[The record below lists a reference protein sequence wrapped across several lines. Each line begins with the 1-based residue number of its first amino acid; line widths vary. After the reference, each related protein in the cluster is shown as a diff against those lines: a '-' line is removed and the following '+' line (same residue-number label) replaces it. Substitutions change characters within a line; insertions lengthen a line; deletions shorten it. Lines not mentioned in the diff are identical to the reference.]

1 MAGAAMEQREF
12 FGVFG
17 EGDHGSRPK
26 AFGSAGEVR
35 CVSGVQGRIGYGARN
50 CQEAMQ
56 QLGMDLRRQR
66 LELREPRKS
75 GQVRRNENVASVRAW
90 HL

>member
-1 MAGAAMEQREF
+1 MGHKALQIKGGPLHPRKSGSKEGGTVGMAGAAMEQREF

-50 CQEAMQ
+50 CQEAM
-56 QLGMDLRRQR
+56 
-66 LELREPRKS
+66 
-75 GQVRRNENVASVRAW
+75 
-90 HL
+90 